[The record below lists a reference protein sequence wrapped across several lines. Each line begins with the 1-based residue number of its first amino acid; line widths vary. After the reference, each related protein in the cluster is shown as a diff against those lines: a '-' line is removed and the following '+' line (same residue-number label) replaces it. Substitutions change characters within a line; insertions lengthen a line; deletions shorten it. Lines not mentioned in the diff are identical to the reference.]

1 MVLKIYATIKEKLHP
16 IENFERGCWISLIS
30 PTEEE
35 IMKVIQEY
43 NIPIDFIKD
52 PLDINERSRTES
64 EGSTTLI
71 VLRTPK
77 YNEEEIKIPFIT
89 STLGIIICEEAII
102 TVTMGQNDVLD
113 KIEAGRIKNIQPSKK
128 SRFVLQLFYHT
139 SLTYLDYLKRIN
151 ARSTTIENELHQSM
165 KNEELIRL
173 LNLEKSLVYFATSLK
188 SNELMMERL
197 QRTVFRNLYPEDEDI
212 LEDAVIENR
221 QAIEMA
227 NIYTNILSGTMDAFA
242 SVISNNLNMVM
253 KFLTSVTIILM
264 LPTLVASIYGMNVA
278 LPLQSSGN
286 AFVYTVLVSVF
297 FSLMGVFFLFRKGWF

>member
-1 MVLKIYATIKEKLHP
+1 MVLKIYNTIKEKLHP
-16 IENFERGCWISLIS
+16 TENFERGCWVSLIS

-35 IMKVIQEY
+35 ITKVIQEY
-43 NIPIDFIKD
+43 NIPIEFIKD

-64 EGSTTLI
+64 EGSITLI

-77 YNEEEIKIPFIT
+77 YNEEEIKIPFTT

-151 ARSTTIENELHQSM
+151 ARSTAIENELHQSM

-197 QRTVFRNLYPEDEDI
+197 QRTVFRHLYPEDEDI

-286 AFVYTVLVSVF
+286 AFVYTVLASIF
-297 FSLMGVFFLFRKGWF
+297 FSLMGVFFLFKKGWF